1 MGSKEAESRPRV
13 KYWKT
18 ALSIFAL
25 SASLALAEDFKT
37 VNGKEYK
44 NAQVS
49 RVESDGIV
57 VVTKSGIA
65 KVYFIELPKEVQK
78 RFGYDT
84 DKIEAE
90 QAAVKAAEE
99 KRVEEQKAAQRDHA
113 KKGRT
118 TESKIEST
126 VSVTREITEPELMSG
141 IKWSMTLSPRD
152 LSFIH
157 FIGTLT
163 PREMRF
169 SDPEEAAD
177 TLAKFVEWDETARRN
192 NAEPFRKKIN
202 DKCTFEFKQGER
214 GGFSELECHGKMWGG
229 TFSSESVGKFNEL
242 LKQLP
247 EAKAELESK
256 IAKAQKEETLFK

>member
-1 MGSKEAESRPRV
+1 MTLTSGFSKKALPCGRQRGRIAARV
-13 KYWKT
+13 KFWKT

-90 QAAVKAAEE
+90 QAAAKAAEE
-99 KRVEEQKAAQRDHA
+99 KRVEEQIAAERERA
-113 KKGRT
+113 KKGKDDR
-118 TESKIEST
+118 
-126 VSVTREITEPELMSG
+126 
-141 IKWSMTLSPRD
+141 
-152 LSFIH
+152 
-157 FIGTLT
+157 
-163 PREMRF
+163 
-169 SDPEEAAD
+169 
-177 TLAKFVEWDETARRN
+177 VED
-192 NAEPFRKKIN
+192 
-202 DKCTFEFKQGER
+202 
-214 GGFSELECHGKMWGG
+214 
-229 TFSSESVGKFNEL
+229 
-242 LKQLP
+242 
-247 EAKAELESK
+247 
-256 IAKAQKEETLFK
+256 